1 MISIIRFPGTN
12 CELDTQYAY
21 EQMGYKATL
30 IWHEESILPKDTK
43 LVVLAGGF
51 SYGDYLRSGAIAKVS
66 HIVKDIKKYANEG
79 GRVLGICNGFQILTE
94 AGMLPGVLIKNE
106 NLHFISKS
114 HSIKA
119 VSTNNAILKGL
130 PNGAI
135 LNLPVAHADGN
146 YRCTDDELKSLQ
158 DDEQI
163 LFTYC
168 DDKGNDANL
177 NGSTAHI
184 AGICNKNKNVF
195 ALMPHPE
202 RACEDILGSTDGLE
216 ILKNLMT

>member
-1 MISIIRFPGTN
+1 MISVIRFPGTN

-30 IWHEESILPKDTK
+30 VWHEESSLPKDTK

-66 HIVKDIKKYANEG
+66 NIVKDIKRYAKEG
-79 GRVLGICNGFQILTE
+79 GQVLGICNGFQVLTE
-94 AGMLPGVLIKNE
+94 AGMLPGALIRNA
-106 NLHFISKS
+106 NLHFISKT

-119 VSTNNAILKGL
+119 VSTDNAFLKGL
-130 PNGAI
+130 QNGAI
-135 LNLPVAHADGN
+135 FNLPVAHADGN
-146 YRCTDDELKSLQ
+146 YRCSDEEVKSMQ
-158 DDEQI
+158 DNEQI

-168 DDKGNDANL
+168 DEKGNDTNL
-177 NGSTAHI
+177 NGSIAHI
-184 AGICNKNKNVF
+184 AGICNKDKNVF

-202 RACEDILGSTDGLE
+202 RACETMLGSTDGLE
-216 ILKNLMT
+216 MLKNLMN